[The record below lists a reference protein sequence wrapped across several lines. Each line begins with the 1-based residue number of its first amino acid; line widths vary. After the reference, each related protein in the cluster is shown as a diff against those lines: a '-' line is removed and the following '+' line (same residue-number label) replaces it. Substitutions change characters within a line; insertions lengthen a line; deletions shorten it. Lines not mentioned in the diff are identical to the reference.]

1 MIGRLCFVLAVL
13 ASPFKSKLR
22 LVDRVRNADGGRDLV
37 KPLSLTTRLSFQINC
52 QHEIAADQSP
62 RQRGSNENTNGL
74 LRQSFPS
81 GTDLSVYSQTQLN
94 KVARQLRWSKPGL
107 RRALQAGNDELF
119 RGSVRPGTRGVKRL
133 RSIKHQDLL
142 RCRWRT
148 RTPDVC
154 NPVSLSAHEWTG
166 AGSAGCRKRPS

>member
-37 KPLSLTTRLSFQINC
+37 KPLSLTTRLSFQIDC

-74 LRQSFPS
+74 LRQYFPS

-119 RGSVRPGTRGVKRL
+119 RGSVRLALEALRGCDL
-133 RSIKHQDLL
+133 SSI
-142 RCRWRT
+142 RT
-148 RTPDVC
+148 FCDV
-154 NPVSLSAHEWTG
+154 
-166 AGSAGCRKRPS
+166 AGGHGHLMCAIL